1 MKRLSVV
8 MIFCLAA
15 VASLIIIVLARGGG
29 REQAFEADAEFVYC
43 RNDET
48 TNKIDMA
55 DYDVGDYLGPSAS
68 FLFEERL
75 RKYEPRRMFEAV
87 YKCLLR
93 DYPGSNDGKSKV
105 KSLLDNAK
113 YYNTGRGIPHVHVIV
128 RCADANQAVR
138 VVSSFVNAVAEEMEK
153 NISVRIEKSMLQI
166 DKCIAKRKRYVD
178 ALSEGSSSSEP
189 KTLAEIE
196 RIKDEIKLL
205 ECDKHKVQDCF
216 DKNEGRIFLLGISTR
231 NTILE

>member
-8 MIFCLAA
+8 VIFCLAS
-15 VASLIIIVLARGGG
+15 VALLIVIVLARGGA

-43 RNDET
+43 RNDEA
-48 TNKIDMA
+48 TNKADMA
-55 DYDVGDYLGPSAS
+55 DCDVGDYLGPSAS

-75 RKYEPRRMFEAV
+75 RQYEPRRMLEAV

-93 DYPGSNDGKSKV
+93 DYPGSNDMKSEV

-113 YYNTGRGIPHVHVIV
+113 YYNMGKGIPHVHVIV
-128 RCADANQAVR
+128 RCADANRAVR
-138 VVSSFVNAVAEEMEK
+138 VVRSFVNAVVEEMEK
-153 NISVRIEKSMLQI
+153 DISVRIEKSMSQI
-166 DKCIAKRKRYVD
+166 DKCIVKRKRYVD

-196 RIKDEIKLL
+196 RLKDEIKLL
-205 ECDKHKVQDCF
+205 ECDKLKVKDCF
-216 DKNEGRIFLLGISTR
+216 DKNEGRIFPLGISLR